1 MPETVEG
8 RKAMSLAVSAT
19 ATDMSIKRGLECA
32 NNAISVSCN
41 TQAKRQLVMS
51 KRQLVVQ
58 KRQLVM
64 CVRQLVMCA
73 RKGRL

>member
-32 NNAISVSCN
+32 NNAISASGN
-41 TQAKRQLVMS
+41 D
-51 KRQLVVQ
+51 
-58 KRQLVM
+58 
-64 CVRQLVMCA
+64 
-73 RKGRL
+73 